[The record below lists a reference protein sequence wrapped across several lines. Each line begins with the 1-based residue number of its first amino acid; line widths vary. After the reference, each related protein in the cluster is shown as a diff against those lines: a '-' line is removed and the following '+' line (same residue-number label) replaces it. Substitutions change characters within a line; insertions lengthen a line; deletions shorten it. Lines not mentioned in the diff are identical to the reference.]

1 MIFTSIITKI
11 FISLSN
17 IISVRSNSL
26 LKIIKAF
33 GILQIL
39 ICLILHEKIQIQNGS
54 TTTTSKDLKSR
65 LEIKSL
71 IPATDVSKLLKRP
84 NF

>member
-54 TTTTSKDLKSR
+54 TTTT
-65 LEIKSL
+65 IKSL